1 MEIKI
6 KEKDKIINENIQ
18 NQININNI
26 SSNNNF
32 HINRISE
39 LEDEINKLKNYF
51 LSPGDKLISIKF
63 ISTDQNINFSTFAKI
78 TDKFKKIE
86 DIVYNK
92 YPEYLEYENI
102 FLVGGKRINK
112 NKTLEENNIKDK
124 DVLTLTKIDD
134 DN

>member
-1 MEIKI
+1 MIT
-6 KEKDKIINENIQ
+6 
-18 NQININNI
+18 
-26 SSNNNF
+26 
-32 HINRISE
+32 
-39 LEDEINKLKNYF
+39 
-51 LSPGDKLISIKF
+51 IKF
-63 ISTDQNINFSTFAKI
+63 ISTDQNINFSTVAKI

-102 FLVGGKRINK
+102 FLVGGKKINR